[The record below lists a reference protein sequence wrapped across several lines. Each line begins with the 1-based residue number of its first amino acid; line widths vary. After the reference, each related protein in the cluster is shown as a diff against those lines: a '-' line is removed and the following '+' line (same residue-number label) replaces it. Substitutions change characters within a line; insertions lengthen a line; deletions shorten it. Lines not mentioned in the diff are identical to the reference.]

1 MKLTLVLKYIV
12 HAYIKME
19 SLYFE
24 WVKVRDRHYKVANKK
39 VINCVKD

>member
-24 WVKVRDRHYKVANKK
+24 WVNVRDRHTKLQIKK
-39 VINCVKD
+39 